1 MLFWHAGATIAIARY
16 TFRDDRMD
24 LRMLVLGAL
33 LPDLIDTP
41 IGLVF
46 FDELGSVRLFSHGLL
61 LAAAVMVGVVLSTR
75 RGRPRKLW
83 MPVAIGLLLHIVL
96 DAMWL
101 DPETLWWPFFGW
113 DFTQA
118 GPASAGDYVASIVGD
133 WRVWA
138 AELAGFAY
146 LSYLYRAGQLSDRD
160 ARRAFAAS
168 GRINVPIERGQDE
181 VNC

>member
-41 IGLVF
+41 IGLLLY
-46 FDELGSVRLFSHGLL
+46 DSLGGVRLVTHGLV
-61 LAAAVMVGVVLSTR
+61 LASVFMVGVVFSTR

-83 MPVAIGLLLHIVL
+83 MPLAIGLLFHMLL

-101 DPETLWWPFFGW
+101 DPETLWWPLLGW
-113 DFTQA
+113 EFTAA
-118 GPASAGDYVASIVGD
+118 GPASAGAYLEEILTD
-133 WRVWA
+133 WRTWA
-138 AELAGFAY
+138 TELVGLGYIIY
-146 LSYLYRAGQLSDRD
+146 LWRA
-160 ARRAFAAS
+160 ARLKDPERRRTLLAT
-168 GRINVPIERGQDE
+168 GRVDVPIDGQ
-181 VNC
+181 VSC